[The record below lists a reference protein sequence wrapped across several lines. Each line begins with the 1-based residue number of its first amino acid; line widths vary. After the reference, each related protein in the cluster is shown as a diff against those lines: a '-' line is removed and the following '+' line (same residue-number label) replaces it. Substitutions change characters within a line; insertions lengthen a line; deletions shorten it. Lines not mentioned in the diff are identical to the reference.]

1 MSVAPPGC
9 ALVSIVIVDSSWT
22 LVVLGLQHLES
33 ALRVWYLEE
42 AWLEMVLKDVLRTEF
57 EFPSFSSSAFGS

>member
-1 MSVAPPGC
+1 MGVSPPGC

-42 AWLEMVLKDVLRTEF
+42 VWLEVLKDVLRTEF
-57 EFPSFSSSAFGS
+57 ESPSF